1 MLLVRIGSQSRWST
15 SEPSIERAVKDLR
28 LRPEEEGLSVYKVDS
43 IESARSVAKLF
54 APTARKSVSKI
65 DFIVFDDSLVPAIEG
80 LTLRKTGC
88 DLHPELSGL
97 HHEIVGLDDQNSCS
111 LAAAILSSS
120 FSAERVSE
128 SELIESV
135 RCRTKQDDQFKAYVH
150 EDWIARAVD

>member
-1 MLLVRIGSQSRWST
+1 MLLVRIGTQSRWST

-28 LRPEEEGLSVYKVDS
+28 LRPDEEGLSVYKVDN
-43 IESARSVAKLF
+43 IKSARNVAKLF

-65 DFIVFDDSLVPAIEG
+65 DFIVFDDSLVTVIEG

-88 DLHPELSGL
+88 NLHPELSDL
-97 HHEIVGLDDQNSCS
+97 HHEIIGLNDQRSCS

-128 SELIESV
+128 GEVIESV
-135 RCRTKQDDQFKAYVH
+135 RHRIKQDDRFKGYVH
-150 EDWIARAVD
+150 EDWIARAIV